1 MLEKLYLGDD
11 INFCGSWQTRKDGWP
26 VFWSNGVRSKN
37 PDPSGGKAG
46 ARIGICE
53 ASVASIHKLAM
64 SPRVFIRTHK
74 KYFVMRAT
82 PEFNL
87 ALGIC
92 QKCLKIVVRLSPLL
106 PPKKKQSKRNLMEP
120 FQGSFLGAKCY
131 LKRDENNQINRFTNQ
146 IKLYSIF

>member
-1 MLEKLYLGDD
+1 M
-11 INFCGSWQTRKDGWP
+11 
-26 VFWSNGVRSKN
+26 RSKN

-82 PEFNL
+82 PEFHL
-87 ALGIC
+87 ALEIYV
-92 QKCLKIVVRLSPLL
+92 KNALKIVVHL
-106 PPKKKQSKRNLMEP
+106 PPCSTPKKINPKRNLMEP

-131 LKRDENNQINRFTNQ
+131 LKRDEND
-146 IKLYSIF
+146 

>member
-1 MLEKLYLGDD
+1 MK
-11 INFCGSWQTRKDGWP
+11 
-26 VFWSNGVRSKN
+26 SKN

-74 KYFVMRAT
+74 KYFVMRAA
-82 PEFNL
+82 PEFHL
-87 ALGIC
+87 ALGIHV
-92 QKCLKIVVRLSPLL
+92 KNALKIVVHL
-106 PPKKKQSKRNLMEP
+106 PHYSTPKKSIQKGTPKES

-131 LKRDENNQINRFTNQ
+131 LKRDENN
-146 IKLYSIF
+146 

>member
-1 MLEKLYLGDD
+1 M
-11 INFCGSWQTRKDGWP
+11 
-26 VFWSNGVRSKN
+26 RSKN
-37 PDPSGGKAG
+37 PDPSGGEAG

-82 PEFNL
+82 PEFHL
-87 ALGIC
+87 ALGIYV
-92 QKCLKIVVRLSPLL
+92 KNALKIVVHL
-106 PPKKKQSKRNLMEP
+106 PHYSTPKKTIQKGNPKES

-131 LKRDENNQINRFTNQ
+131 LKRDENN
-146 IKLYSIF
+146 

>member
-1 MLEKLYLGDD
+1 M
-11 INFCGSWQTRKDGWP
+11 
-26 VFWSNGVRSKN
+26 RSKN
-37 PDPSGGKAG
+37 PDPSGGEAG

-87 ALGIC
+87 ALGIYV
-92 QKCLKIVVRLSPLL
+92 KNALKIVVRSSPLL
-106 PPKKKQSKRNLMEP
+106 PPKKSNPKRNLMEP

-131 LKRDENNQINRFTNQ
+131 LKSDENN
-146 IKLYSIF
+146 

>member
-1 MLEKLYLGDD
+1 M
-11 INFCGSWQTRKDGWP
+11 
-26 VFWSNGVRSKN
+26 RSKN
-37 PDPSGGKAG
+37 PDPSGGEAG

-87 ALGIC
+87 ALGIYV
-92 QKCLKIVVRLSPLL
+92 KNALKIVVCLPPLLSP
-106 PPKKKQSKRNLMEP
+106 KKSNPKRNPKGVLSRE
-120 FQGSFLGAKCY
+120 FFRG
-131 LKRDENNQINRFTNQ
+131 
-146 IKLYSIF
+146 

>member
-1 MLEKLYLGDD
+1 M
-11 INFCGSWQTRKDGWP
+11 
-26 VFWSNGVRSKN
+26 RSKN
-37 PDPSGGKAG
+37 PDPSGGEAG

-87 ALGIC
+87 AIGIYG
-92 QKCLKIVVRLSPLL
+92 KNALKIVVSISPLL
-106 PPKKKQSKRNLMEP
+106 PPKKSNPKRNLMER

-131 LKRDENNQINRFTNQ
+131 LKRDENN
-146 IKLYSIF
+146 

>member
-1 MLEKLYLGDD
+1 M
-11 INFCGSWQTRKDGWP
+11 
-26 VFWSNGVRSKN
+26 RSKN
-37 PDPSGGKAG
+37 PHPSGGEAG

-87 ALGIC
+87 ALGIYV
-92 QKCLKIVVRLSPLL
+92 KNALKIVVCLSPLL
-106 PPKKKQSKRNLMEP
+106 PPKKINPKRNLMEP
-120 FQGSFLGAKCY
+120 FQGSFFGAECY
-131 LKRDENNQINRFTNQ
+131 LKRNENN
-146 IKLYSIF
+146 

>member
-1 MLEKLYLGDD
+1 M
-11 INFCGSWQTRKDGWP
+11 
-26 VFWSNGVRSKN
+26 RSKN
-37 PDPSGGKAG
+37 PDPSGGEAG

-87 ALGIC
+87 ALGIYV
-92 QKCLKIVVRLSPLL
+92 KNALKIVVRLSPLL
-106 PPKKKQSKRNLMEP
+106 PPKKSNPKRNLMEP
-120 FQGSFLGAKCY
+120 FQGSFLGARCY
-131 LKRDENNQINRFTNQ
+131 LKRDENN
-146 IKLYSIF
+146 

>member
-37 PDPSGGKAG
+37 PDPSGGEAG

-87 ALGIC
+87 ALGIYV
-92 QKCLKIVVRLSPLL
+92 KNALKIVFLL
-106 PPKKKQSKRNLMEP
+106 HPQKSQSKKEP
-120 FQGSFLGAKCY
+120 QRSLFKGVFVGLSVIS
-131 LKRDENNQINRFTNQ
+131 EE
-146 IKLYSIF
+146 IKIIKSYWIY